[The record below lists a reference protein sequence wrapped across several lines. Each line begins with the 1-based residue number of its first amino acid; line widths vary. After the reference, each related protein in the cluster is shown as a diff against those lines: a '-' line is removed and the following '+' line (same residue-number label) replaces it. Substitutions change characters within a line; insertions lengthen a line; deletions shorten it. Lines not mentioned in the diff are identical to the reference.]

1 MEVTKNAWSH
11 TPMDIPWEDVR
22 LFLAVAEAGSL
33 SAASKRLRTTQPTVS
48 RRLAEVEATL
58 GEPLF
63 VRTAQGIALT
73 SFGERLLEPSRRMAE
88 WAAEVERAAERRETS
103 PRGVVRVTA
112 APGVAFEVLAPF
124 AAWMRSKLP
133 DVQLE
138 VRASVQYLDLSR
150 READLALR
158 FGEVAQRDVVPLASL
173 DVEVAAFAAPEY
185 VATLPRRYGVADVAW
200 VAWAPPFE
208 ELSPNP
214 ELARLIPGFR
224 PAFASD
230 DYLVQLRAAEAG
242 VGAMFLGRVAYR
254 FSPRRLVELS
264 LELPPIRRS
273 LHLACARSALEI
285 PRVRAVADLLTAE
298 WKLAKAAKRR

>member
-1 MEVTKNAWSH
+1 
-11 TPMDIPWEDVR
+11 MDIPWEDVR

-48 RRLAEVEATL
+48 RRLAEVEAKL

-73 SFGERLLEPSRRMAE
+73 SFGERLVEPSRRMAE

-112 APGVAFEVLAPF
+112 APGLAFELLAPF
-124 AAWMRSKLP
+124 AAWLRGKLP
-133 DVQLE
+133 GVQLE
-138 VRASVQYLDLSR
+138 VRASVQYLDLAR

-158 FGEVAQRDVVPLASL
+158 FGEVAQRDVVSLASL
-173 DVEVAAFAAPEY
+173 EVEVGVFAAPEY
-185 VATLPRRYGVADVAW
+185 AATLPKRYGVADVAW

-208 ELSPNP
+208 DLSPNP
-214 ELARLIPGFR
+214 ELARMIPGFR

-242 VGAMFLGRVAYR
+242 VGAIFLGRTAHR
-254 FSPRRLVELS
+254 FSQRRLVELA
-264 LELPPIRRS
+264 LDLPPIRRS
-273 LHLACARSALEI
+273 LHLACSRSALEI
-285 PRVRAVADLLTAE
+285 PRVRAVADLLVAE
-298 WKLAKAAKRR
+298 WNLAKAGKKRSAERRPATRAPG

>member
-1 MEVTKNAWSH
+1 
-11 TPMDIPWEDVR
+11 MDIPWEDVR

-88 WAAEVERAAERRETS
+88 WAAEVDRAAERRETS

-112 APGVAFEVLAPF
+112 APGIAFEVLAPF
-124 AAWMRSKLP
+124 AAWMRGKLP

-158 FGEVAQRDVVPLASL
+158 FGEITQRDVVSLASL

-185 VATLPRRYGVADVAW
+185 VATLPRRYRIADVAW
-200 VAWAPPFE
+200 VGWAPPFE
-208 ELSPNP
+208 DLPPNP

-242 VGAMFLGRVAYR
+242 VGAIFLGRVAHR

-264 LELPPIRRS
+264 LELPPIRQS

-285 PRVRAVADLLTAE
+285 PRVRAVADLLAAE
-298 WKLAKAAKRR
+298 WRLAKAIKKR